1 MVTTDYGFLV
11 ALSRTLSDDDTLFE
25 MTDGRFEIDFPAKNV
40 SANLTGGNQTMISV
54 SLPNVVT
61 KAQMGYDAH
70 GLVYASGMF
79 QVDVASVKGNNSK
92 YCRDVGNRVKVLIE
106 GDVVKTLDN
115 TYVIYIDRIND
126 NLFFDE
132 EISAWHSAMIVYG
145 YYLKNSK

>member
-11 ALSRTLSDDDTLFE
+11 ALSRALSDDDTLFG
-25 MTDGRFEIDFPAKNV
+25 MVDGKFEIDFPAKNV

-79 QVDVASVKGNNSK
+79 QIDVASVKGNNSK
-92 YCRDVGNRVKVLIE
+92 YCRDVGNRVKAPIE

-115 TYVIYIDRIND
+115 THIIYIDRIND
-126 NLFFDE
+126 NSFFDE
-132 EISAWHSAMIVYG
+132 EISAWHSALIVYG

>member
-40 SANLTGGNQTMISV
+40 SENLTGGNQTMISV

-70 GLVYASGMF
+70 GLVYASGMY
-79 QVDVASVKGNNSK
+79 QIDVASVKGNNSR
-92 YCRDVGNRVKVLIE
+92 YCREVANRVKVLIE
-106 GDVVKTLDN
+106 GEDRKSVV
-115 TYVIYIDRIND
+115 
-126 NLFFDE
+126 
-132 EISAWHSAMIVYG
+132 
-145 YYLKNSK
+145 